1 MQVFPGCPAAVRLG
15 IGLCR
20 YKLGQLDKA
29 RQAFDRV
36 LQASGTGMFISSSY
50 DIADCMRQ
58 QIVLITIILFL
69 QLDPDNVEALVALGI
84 MDLQANDCKYTSVL
98 NLMIM
103 RVGWKDSIN
112 FTSLWPSLMILHM
125 YSYRNEERNGQNAAG
140 IRDLSLLRISLKLFG
155 QSLFFHRPALSC

>member
-1 MQVFPGCPAAVRLG
+1 MRLG

-69 QLDPDNVEALVALGI
+69 QLDHDNVEALVALGI

-98 NLMIM
+98 ILLIM
-103 RVGWKDSIN
+103 RVG
-112 FTSLWPSLMILHM
+112 
-125 YSYRNEERNGQNAAG
+125 
-140 IRDLSLLRISLKLFG
+140 
-155 QSLFFHRPALSC
+155 